1 MSRVDAFDMNETG
14 IWEYLYLFS
23 KSNFPVTRGKNSPT
37 LEQLTRFHKLMPV
50 LIIERVKT
58 GQHLRFFKRYRRRL
72 LFMGRMNVLG
82 ILLIGLTGHWYL
94 MSTQYDS
101 TVQNGLMSLLI
112 NARLDHEPYSVV
124 DWFQK
129 KGRFIIL
136 VTKEFAKYTS
146 K

>member
-1 MSRVDAFDMNETG
+1 M
-14 IWEYLYLFS
+14 
-23 KSNFPVTRGKNSPT
+23 
-37 LEQLTRFHKLMPV
+37 
-50 LIIERVKT
+50 
-58 GQHLRFFKRYRRRL
+58 RFFKRYRRRL